1 MRCDDPRVAKGIAD
15 GRERGR
21 GRAPRLRSRAVRAD
35 ANPDLV
41 ATARA
46 FRRLLPGDEG
56 YGDPASTS
64 GDQMRDRLRRLKQV
78 GAAEESAVSDGGGIV
93 VKRLGDGTMAVF
105 SDPEQAVNAAHSAQG
120 RLAGIEV
127 EGHSPSS
134 APASTSGV
142 HGGSARTIS
151 GSTSTSRRGSAMRRR
166 AARS

>member
-1 MRCDDPRVAKGIAD
+1 MDGKGDAD
-15 GRERGR
+15 
-21 GRAPRLRSRAVRAD
+21 ALPRLRSRAVRAD

-56 YGDPASTS
+56 YGDPAS

-142 HGGSARTIS
+142 HLGRP
-151 GSTSTSRRGSAMRRR
+151 RRVGKDYLGVDVNV
-166 AARS
+166 AARVGDAAKGG

>member
-1 MRCDDPRVAKGIAD
+1 
-15 GRERGR
+15 
-21 GRAPRLRSRAVRAD
+21 
-35 ANPDLV
+35 
-41 ATARA
+41 
-46 FRRLLPGDEG
+46 
-56 YGDPASTS
+56 
-64 GDQMRDRLRRLKQV
+64 MRDRLRRLKQV

-105 SDPEQAVNAAHSAQG
+105 SHPEQAVNAAHSAQG

-134 APASTSGV
+134 ASASTSGG

-166 AARS
+166 AARAAC